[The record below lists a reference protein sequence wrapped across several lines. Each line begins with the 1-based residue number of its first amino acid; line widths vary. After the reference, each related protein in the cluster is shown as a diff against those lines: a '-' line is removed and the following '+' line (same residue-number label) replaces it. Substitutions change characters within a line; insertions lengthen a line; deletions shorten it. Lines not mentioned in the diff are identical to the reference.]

1 MKCFVK
7 SLLGLESYKQTDS
20 EVCIPLP
27 PIVKSLVGSVLFVAL
42 MTIASH
48 MFRI

>member
-1 MKCFVK
+1 MKCFIK
-7 SLLGLESYKQTDS
+7 SLLGQNTYEQTNS
-20 EVCIPLP
+20 EVCMPFP

-48 MFRI
+48 MLRI